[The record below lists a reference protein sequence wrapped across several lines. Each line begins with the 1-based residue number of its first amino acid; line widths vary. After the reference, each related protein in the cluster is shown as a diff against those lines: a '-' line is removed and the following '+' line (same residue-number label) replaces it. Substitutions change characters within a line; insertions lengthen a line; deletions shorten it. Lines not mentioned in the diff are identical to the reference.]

1 MVPPTEQKGYVMD
14 SVLTFQRVTSFGT
27 DIMSSAVSSPNK
39 KVLSVEALTVSFD
52 GFRAVDSLS
61 LSVDHNELRV
71 IIGPNGAGKTTL
83 LDMICGKTKPT
94 SGRVIFDG
102 IDISRLSE
110 HQIVRCGV
118 GRKFQTPS
126 VYEDLTVF
134 ENLEISL
141 PQTHGVFQSLTFRRS
156 RDIVERIHA
165 MAEQIFLMERVQ
177 DRAGQ
182 LSHGQKQW
190 LEIGMLLMQESSLL
204 LLDEPVAGM
213 SPREREQTGEL
224 LSRIAI
230 GKSVIVI
237 EHDMDFV
244 RQIAHK
250 VTVLHQGRILSEGSA
265 DEVKRDPRVIDVYLG
280 H

>member
-1 MVPPTEQKGYVMD
+1 MNSSLDLPPLESSDAD
-14 SVLTFQRVTSFGT
+14 S
-27 DIMSSAVSSPNK
+27 A
-39 KVLSVEALTVSFD
+39 SVAPADLGEPILLVDALTVSFD
-52 GFRAVDSLS
+52 GFKAVDALS
-61 LSVDHNELRV
+61 LSVDRNELRV

-94 SGRVIFDG
+94 SGRVVFND
-102 IDISRLSE
+102 IDITRLTE
-110 HQIVRCGV
+110 HQIVRAGV

-141 PQTHGVFQSLTFRRS
+141 PRTHGVFQSLTFRRTPQ
-156 RDIVERIHA
+156 VVGRIRE
-165 MAEQIFLMERVQ
+165 MAEQIFLSDSLRH
-177 DRAGQ
+177 RAGQ

-224 LSRIAI
+224 LSRIAL

-244 RQIAHK
+244 RRIAHK
-250 VTVLHQGRILSEGSA
+250 VTVLHQGRLLSEGSA
-265 DEVKRDPRVIDVYLG
+265 SEVQRDPRVIDVYLG